1 MKIPFLD
8 LSRLE
13 VSLKDR
19 LKSKF
24 SEMLEKGVFS
34 GGKEVEALETSIS
47 IILKSPFSISC
58 ANGTDALELALRA
71 LGIGS
76 GDEVI
81 VPAMT
86 WVSTAEAVVL
96 VGAKPVF
103 VDTDEDGLISSDW
116 EKAITPQTKAV
127 IPVHLYGK
135 MVEMSPLLSKAKS
148 HGLFVIEDAAQAFGA
163 FQNGKAAGTWGNVGC
178 LSFYP
183 TKNLGAL
190 GEAGMCLT
198 SDSELARKIR
208 LLANHGQPVRDQ
220 HELVG
225 RNSRIDSIQAG
236 FLNVFLQDWEENLE
250 KRKAFAQIYL
260 EELAGISDIRMPSG
274 LDRTDHNAHL
284 FVIQTDRRGEL
295 KAFLAKSGIGTA
307 IHYPIILPDMT
318 PYFFE
323 GDFENARNLAS
334 NGLSLPLNPWLQ
346 ESEVREVIEKVR
358 EFYLIRKNCLKEL

>member
-8 LSRLE
+8 LGRIDRE
-13 VSLKDR
+13 LKER
-19 LKSKF
+19 LKFKF
-24 SEMLEKGVFS
+24 SELLDEGIFS
-34 GGKEVEALETSIS
+34 GGKEVETLESSIS
-47 IILKSPFSISC
+47 KILKSPFSISC

-86 WVSTAEAVVL
+86 WVSTAESVVL

-103 VDTDEDGLISSDW
+103 VDTDKCGLISSDW
-116 EKAITPQTKAV
+116 EKAISPQTKAV

-135 MVEMSPLLSKAKS
+135 MVEMEPLISNAKS
-148 HGLFVIEDAAQAFGA
+148 KNLFVIEDAAQAFGA
-163 FQNGKAAGTWGNVGC
+163 FQKGKAAGTWGDVGC

-198 SDSELARKIR
+198 SSSEIARKIR
-208 LLANHGQPVRDQ
+208 LLSNHGQPIRDQ

-236 FLNVFLQDWEENLE
+236 FLNVFLNDWEENLAG
-250 KRKAFAQIYL
+250 RKALAQIYL
-260 EELAGISDIRMPSG
+260 EGLSGISESRLPS
-274 LDRTDHNAHL
+274 
-284 FVIQTDRRGEL
+284 
-295 KAFLAKSGIGTA
+295 
-307 IHYPIILPDMT
+307 
-318 PYFFE
+318 
-323 GDFENARNLAS
+323 
-334 NGLSLPLNPWLQ
+334 
-346 ESEVREVIEKVR
+346 
-358 EFYLIRKNCLKEL
+358 

>member
-8 LSRLE
+8 LSRIE
-13 VSLKDR
+13 ESLKER
-19 LKSKF
+19 LKAKF
-24 SEMLEKGVFS
+24 SEMLDAGVFS
-34 GGKEVEALETSIS
+34 GGKEVELLESSIS
-47 IILKSPFSISC
+47 KILNSPFSIPC

-163 FQNGKAAGTWGNVGC
+163 FQNGKAAGTLGDVGC

-190 GEAGMCLT
+190 GEAGMCLM
-198 SDSELARKIR
+198 SDPELARKIR
-208 LLANHGQPVRDQ
+208 LLANHGQPVRDR

-236 FLNVFLQDWEENLE
+236 FLNVFLEDWEENLG
-250 KRKAFAQIYL
+250 KRKSLAKIYL
-260 EELAGISDIRMPSG
+260 EELAGISDIRLPSG
-274 LDRTDHNAHL
+274 LELSDHNAHL
-284 FVIQTDRRGEL
+284 FVIQTERRDEL
-295 KAFLAKSGIGTA
+295 KAFLADNGIGTA
-307 IHYPIILPDMT
+307 IHYPMILPEMK
-318 PYFFE
+318 PFAFE
-323 GDFENARNLAS
+323 GDFENARKLS
-334 NGLSLPLNPWLQ
+334 RTGFSLPLNPLVK

-358 EFYLIRKNCLKEL
+358 KFYS

>member
-8 LSRLE
+8 LSRIDNE
-13 VSLKDR
+13 LKEA
-19 LKSKF
+19 LKAKF
-24 SEMLEKGVFS
+24 SALLDMGIFS
-34 GGKEVEALETSIS
+34 GGKEVELLESSIS
-47 IILKSPFSISC
+47 KILNSPFSIPC

-71 LGIGS
+71 LGIGP

-86 WVSTAEAVVL
+86 WVSTAEAVIL

-135 MVEMSPLLSKAKS
+135 MVEMSPLLSKANS
-148 HGLFVIEDAAQAFGA
+148 RGLFVIEDAAQAFGA
-163 FQNGKAAGTWGNVGC
+163 FQNGKAAGTWGDVGC

-198 SDSELARKIR
+198 SSKELAYKIR
-208 LLANHGQPVRDQ
+208 LISNHGQPVRDQ

-236 FLNVFLQDWEENLE
+236 FLNVFLEKWEENLA
-250 KRKAFAQIYL
+250 KRKTFAQIYL
-260 EELAGISDIRMPSG
+260 EELSEIPEIRLPSEI
-274 LDRTDHNAHL
+274 DQPDHNAHL
-284 FVIQTDRRGEL
+284 FVIQTKRRNEL
-295 KAFLAKSGIGTA
+295 KAFLAERGIGTA
-307 IHYPIILPDMT
+307 IHYPMILPDMK
-318 PYFFE
+318 PFAFE
-323 GDFENARNLAS
+323 GDFENARNLALK
-334 NGLSLPLNPWLQ
+334 GLSLPLNPLLK
-346 ESEVREVIEKVR
+346 ESEVREVIENVK
-358 EFYLIRKNCLKEL
+358 EFYST

>member
-8 LSRLE
+8 LSRME
-13 VSLKDR
+13 ESLKER

-24 SEMLEKGVFS
+24 SELLDAGVFS
-34 GGKEVEALETSIS
+34 GGKEVEALESS
-47 IILKSPFSISC
+47 IIKILNSPYSISC

-71 LGIGS
+71 LGIGPE
-76 GDEVI
+76 DEVI
-81 VPAMT
+81 IPAMT

-103 VDTDEDGLISSDW
+103 VDTDENGLISSDW
-116 EKAITPQTKAV
+116 EKAITPQTRAV

-135 MVEMSPLLSKAKS
+135 MVEMGPLLSKANQ
-148 HGLFVIEDAAQAFGA
+148 HGLFVIEDAAQAFGS
-163 FQNGKAAGTWGNVGC
+163 FQNGKAAGTWGDVGC

-208 LLANHGQPVRDQ
+208 LLANHGQPVRDR

-236 FLNVFLQDWEENLE
+236 FLNVFLEKWEDNLA
-250 KRKAFAQIYL
+250 KRKSLAKIYL
-260 EELAGISDIRMPSG
+260 EGLAGISDIRLPSG
-274 LDRTDHNAHL
+274 LELSDHNAHL
-284 FVIQTDRRGEL
+284 FVIQTERRDEL
-295 KAFLAKSGIGTA
+295 KTFLAEKGFGTA
-307 IHYPIILPDMT
+307 IHYPMILPEMK
-318 PYFFE
+318 PFAFE
-323 GDFENARNLAS
+323 GDFENARNLAG

-358 EFYLIRKNCLKEL
+358 EFYSF